1 MNYLNYSYL
10 SASGG
15 DRALKCPPA
24 FALPRAE
31 RIGDDSD
38 ARNGTEIH
46 SFCERMQT
54 MPRAEALALCPD
66 EVRDTC
72 AAIDTTDIP
81 HGHAELAFVYDVATD
96 TAVCLGKI
104 PHREY
109 AKALGRPLKDSEI
122 PCTIDLVIH
131 TEPDHW
137 EASDWKSGYESVPDP
152 ETSMQMGIAAVCLA
166 RVYGGTTE
174 VSVRRIGSDG
184 QIHVA
189 TAELD
194 TFAIEDCADRWRT
207 AWALVTAARNELA
220 NGGTLATN
228 PGDWCKFCDAKA
240 NCPSF
245 AGIARELLA
254 PGSDWLS
261 RAKTLI
267 DDDAVAA
274 DLWLKVQRGR
284 ELLATMQ
291 GLLEARAVERPF
303 ALPDGMIVRQVETSR
318 DSVANPKIV
327 LEVLTDL
334 YGAEVASAVVATK
347 LHTTKGAIEKAAAAQ
362 APKGQGAKETRR
374 VLTVLRERNAIV
386 TSTGV
391 SVEAVEPKRLGKAS

>member
-1 MNYLNYSYL
+1 MNHAFL

-15 DRALKCPPA
+15 DRSEACPA
-24 FALPRAE
+24 AYALPADPRTESDDAARGTDGHAYLE
-31 RIGDDSD
+31 RLQSMSRDES
-38 ARNGTEIH
+38 
-46 SFCERMQT
+46 
-54 MPRAEALALCPD
+54 LALCGPARETCEGIGPD
-66 EVRDTC
+66 DVPNGE
-72 AAIDTTDIP
+72 
-81 HGHAELAFVYDVATD
+81 AEIAYVWDVATD
-96 TAVCLGKI
+96 TVIKLGRI
-104 PHREY
+104 EHRGY
-109 AKALGRPLKDSEI
+109 AKALGRPLRDTEI
-122 PCTIDLVIH
+122 PCTVDLVW
-131 TEPDHW
+131 DHPNTGR
-137 EASDWKSGYESVPDP
+137 AVRDWKFGHWESVPDP
-152 ETSMQMGIAAVCLA
+152 RTSMQLALGALCVARDEHRDVVTVEIA
-166 RVYGGTTE
+166 RVTTAGG
-174 VSVRRIGSDG
+174 I
-184 QIHVA
+184 
-189 TAELD
+189 ELD
-194 TFAIEDCADRWRT
+194 DHDHDAFSLEDAADRWRT
-207 AWALVTAARNELA
+207 AWTMVTAMRGAVA
-220 NGGTLATN
+220 NGESITTN
-228 PGDWCKFCDAKA
+228 PGEHCRWCPAKGS
-240 NCPSF
+240 CPSF